1 MLQKGV
7 VEEKTFRLM
16 KSLMA
21 EDMLSEFF
29 LVGGTALALK
39 LGHRKSIDIDLFT
52 RNDIPVDELQKYL
65 THKYGFKEE
74 FREKNT
80 LKGEIDGVKVDLIK
94 YDYPFVNEL
103 EKTSDGIRMAS
114 VEDIIAM
121 KLSAITDSGT
131 RIKDFADIAWLS
143 TRYSLNQML
152 KFYQKKFKGAN
163 ALSVAKALVYFND
176 IDFEN
181 EPVELVSAI
190 FDWKKV
196 NKRLLDMVQ
205 NPDKV
210 FTEFPIAKREML
222 TNTNSKKKILSPEYE
237 RTVKNKDSFD
247 FKELGNQYIK
257 TVLKFSEKLSI
268 KNAIKI
274 AEKDLINIGEA
285 DSIIRKQMLKSYLHS
300 IGVNN
305 NKDFE
310 AYIKNK
316 QLELTKRASSP
327 AKEKKPVRKPR
338 GPASGR
344 SGY

>member
-1 MLQKGV
+1 MLQKSV
-7 VEEKTFRLM
+7 VEEKTFSLM

-21 EDMLSEFF
+21 EEVLSDFF

-52 RNDIPVDELQKYL
+52 RSDIAVDELQKYL
-65 THKYGFKEE
+65 TQKYGFKEE

-94 YDYPFVNEL
+94 YDYPFVNDL

-114 VEDIIAM
+114 VEDVIAM

-131 RIKDFADIAWLS
+131 RVKDFADIAWLS

-152 KFYQKKFKGAN
+152 KFYQEKFKGAN

-181 EPVELVSAI
+181 EPVELVGAN

-196 NKRLLDMVQ
+196 NKRLLEMVQ

-210 FTEFPIAKREML
+210 FADVPIE
-222 TNTNSKKKILSPEYE
+222 I
-237 RTVKNKDSFD
+237 
-247 FKELGNQYIK
+247 KEN
-257 TVLKFSEKLSI
+257 
-268 KNAIKI
+268 
-274 AEKDLINIGEA
+274 LINA
-285 DSIIRKQMLKSYLHS
+285 KIRKP
-300 IGVNN
+300 
-305 NKDFE
+305 
-310 AYIKNK
+310 
-316 QLELTKRASSP
+316 KRHD
-327 AKEKKPVRKPR
+327 
-338 GPASGR
+338 SGWSR
-344 SGY
+344 